1 MGNYDHRAK
10 GSKPIACFAQSW
22 YNKKGAMVRV
32 RYIMAP
38 IMKYHRNPRS
48 VLEIG
53 CGLGD
58 VLVNLPK
65 KYSISGLDF
74 EEDFIEVARR
84 RMPKG
89 KFYVHSMH
97 NFKIDEKFDVIFSAF
112 DALNFLDDFSQWKST
127 FKAVNK
133 HLNENGLFIF
143 DVYTPKMLTVTRHWF
158 ETHRRSSFSGRK
170 EKFGYYFDRGLVK
183 GNVLTWDSRIFERLP
198 SGLYRLNK
206 YRFIERIYPVARMKS
221 ALSKHFDI
229 LDTSLREKGIKIVFV
244 CRKKHS
250 AAALRRSNT

>member
-1 MGNYDHRAK
+1 MGNYDHRTK
-10 GSKPIACFAQSW
+10 GSKPIVYFAKTW

-38 IMKYHRNPRS
+38 IMKYHSTARRIM
-48 VLEIG
+48 EIG
-53 CGLGD
+53 CGMGD

-65 KYSISGLDF
+65 RFSISGLDV
-74 EEDFIEVARR
+74 EKDFIEVARR
-84 RMPKG
+84 RMPNG

-112 DALNFLDDFSQWKST
+112 DAVNFLEDFSQWKST
-127 FKAVNK
+127 FKAVSE

-143 DVYTPKMLTVTRHWF
+143 DVYTPRMLTDTRRRQ
-158 ETHRRSSFSGRK
+158 EQDRSSFLSAW
-170 EKFGYYFDRGLVK
+170 EFSMGYYFDRGLVK

-198 SGLYRLNK
+198 SGLYRLNR
-206 YRFIERIYPVARMKS
+206 YRFIERVYPVARMKS

-229 LDTSLREKGIKIVFV
+229 LETSLREKGIKIVFA
-244 CRKKHS
+244 CRK
-250 AAALRRSNT
+250 R